1 MPATLEER
9 TLSAHPVATERKR
22 VLLVNPPS
30 GFLID
35 DKVFLP
41 LGIAGV
47 ASTAQQ
53 QGHHVDLLDLASVDD
68 YAQRTVDAVTGG
80 HYDAVGITATSPQF
94 FYAYRILKALKQ
106 QTPKTKVIIGGS
118 HASMFSALR
127 RTLITRFLF
136 EGQAKPE
143 EGQERLEKL
152 LHDEDPN
159 FERLEEFDAIAE
171 GEEHSLSAAL
181 HSQEKWVNGGIAN
194 NLDALPL
201 PARQLFD
208 VASYLRDPQGSP
220 KFVIGGKPS
229 GSLISQRG
237 CPYMCEFC
245 CGRDSQ
251 QYHQVKLPGGILRA
265 HSPQRIL
272 EELDSMNEQFG
283 ISAFMFYDDE
293 FNLNVPRTLAL
304 CEALATRNYQFR
316 GFVKSDLFV
325 KNPEVVTAMKAAGFV
340 EILTGVESGSTRI
353 LSQHLHKKTSP
364 ELNYQA
370 AMLCLE
376 EGMAFK
382 ALTMLGHTSETPR
395 DVMDTRDWLLKVGT
409 AFRDKL
415 GPGYFTFDLTVFQ
428 PYAGCPIWDRARK
441 NNGPFS
447 DEFGWAYHS
456 TTRN

>member
-9 TLSAHPVATERKR
+9 TLSAPPVATERKR

-35 DKVFLP
+35 DKVFLL

-47 ASTAQQ
+47 APTAQQ

-201 PARQLFD
+201 PHDNSSMLHLPPR
-208 VASYLRDPQGSP
+208 
-220 KFVIGGKPS
+220 PS
-229 GSLISQRG
+229 RITKIRHRRKTKRVTHQPTR

-415 GPGYFTFDLTVFQ
+415 IRILHVRPHRFQ
-428 PYAGCPIWDRARK
+428 PYGCPIWDRAEK
-441 NNGPFS
+441 
-447 DEFGWAYHS
+447 
-456 TTRN
+456 